1 MNGGLFLTFENL
13 LNYFPALLDGLFV
26 TLILTLVSAFLGII
40 FGLFLALGRLS
51 KNKLIEKIC
60 WFYIWIFRG
69 TPLLMQI
76 VFFYYALPLLDSRLS
91 LPKWPAAF
99 LALSLN
105 AAAYFA
111 EIFRGGIL
119 SIDKGQLEA
128 AKALG
133 LSYAQAIRRIIIPQ
147 AYRRLI
153 PPVSNEFIALSKDTS
168 LVSAIGMTDLLY
180 ATTQIS
186 NNSMLPLIF
195 IPSAIL
201 YLSLTTLFTF
211 VFEKIEKKY
220 SVYE

>member
-1 MNGGLFLTFENL
+1 LTLENL
-13 LNYFPALLDGLFV
+13 VNFLPALFDGLIV
-26 TLILTLVSAFLGII
+26 TLTLTLVSAFLGVIL
-40 FGLFLALGRLS
+40 GLFLALGRLT
-51 KNKLIEKIC
+51 KNKITEKAC
-60 WFYIWIFRG
+60 WLYIWVFRG

-76 VFFYYALPLLDSRLS
+76 VFFYYALPLLDNRLS

-119 SIDKGQLEA
+119 SIDKGQFEA
-128 AKALG
+128 ATALG
-133 LSYAQAIRRIIIPQ
+133 LSYAQTMRKIIIPQ

-153 PPVSNEFIALSKDTS
+153 PPMSNEFIALSKDTS

-186 NNSMLPLIF
+186 NNNMLPIIF

-201 YLSLTTLFTF
+201 YLVLTTLFTF

-220 SVYE
+220 SAYE